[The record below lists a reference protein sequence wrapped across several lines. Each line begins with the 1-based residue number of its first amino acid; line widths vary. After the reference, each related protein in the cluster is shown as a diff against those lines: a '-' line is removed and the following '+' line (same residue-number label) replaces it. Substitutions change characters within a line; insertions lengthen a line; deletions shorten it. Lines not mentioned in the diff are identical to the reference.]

1 MKKVFLLSL
10 TLLLSVAM
18 FAQERAIIIRE
29 TFDSASLPEGW
40 TTSDESTENWTIS
53 QTNRAG
59 CEANELKLNPSPK
72 AVGFIR
78 IITNAVDLREVS
90 KVTVSFKHFFEK
102 KSIGAVI
109 GIATSSNNG
118 ATWSSAWSK
127 AYSSEGLYSV
137 VEEISTSDMGKN
149 NVKFCIYYQGNTENI
164 KAWYFDNIEVMTI
177 ENIDAKVESIDV
189 AEFIA
194 AGRNDISFS
203 VQNNGSDKITSFEA
217 SYTVNGITV
226 SESFTTDIDKFDVA
240 RFTFEEQAYLYPN
253 DYNIEIEITSVNGT
267 QDQNTPNNIARKDIT
282 VTIGDTQR
290 YPMIEHFSSSTCAS
304 CVNLNAAMRT
314 LTNNNP
320 GKYTYT
326 KYAMSWPDAGDD
338 YYTQEGG
345 VRKSYYGVS
354 SVPHLIFDGMNHTY
368 YAVSQDELDKR
379 YNTPAFIDIKG
390 AFNTDGNNI
399 SIVLDVMPYINLD
412 NKKLF
417 VTVNE
422 KTTTQ
427 NVEYNGESEFH
438 HIMMKMIT
446 GSQGSPI
453 SFVEGEAQH
462 FEYTYDMALTH
473 MEEIDDLEVS
483 VWIQD
488 YETKEIYNS
497 RFLYEYTEHP
507 YHVQNLQLNKD
518 NNNIVATWESPESG
532 TPTGYNIF
540 VNGELVSENA
550 NVLTYTVENAEA
562 YCSVEVVALYEN
574 DKESVGI
581 IATHGLS
588 LTENELNIGIY
599 PNPVNNYL
607 HLNTNENVNEITIY
621 NVLGVMVYH
630 NDSFSGNSINV
641 SELHNGIYFL
651 NIKTDNGNVVKR
663 FLKN

>member
-1 MKKVFLLSL
+1 
-10 TLLLSVAM
+10 
-18 FAQERAIIIRE
+18 
-29 TFDSASLPEGW
+29 
-40 TTSDESTENWTIS
+40 
-53 QTNRAG
+53 
-59 CEANELKLNPSPK
+59 
-72 AVGFIR
+72 
-78 IITNAVDLREVS
+78 
-90 KVTVSFKHFFEK
+90 
-102 KSIGAVI
+102 
-109 GIATSSNNG
+109 
-118 ATWSSAWSK
+118 
-127 AYSSEGLYSV
+127 
-137 VEEISTSDMGKN
+137 
-149 NVKFCIYYQGNTENI
+149 
-164 KAWYFDNIEVMTI
+164 
-177 ENIDAKVESIDV
+177 
-189 AEFIA
+189 
-194 AGRNDISFS
+194 
-203 VQNNGSDKITSFEA
+203 
-217 SYTVNGITV
+217 
-226 SESFTTDIDKFDVA
+226 
-240 RFTFEEQAYLYPN
+240 
-253 DYNIEIEITSVNGT
+253 
-267 QDQNTPNNIARKDIT
+267 
-282 VTIGDTQR
+282 
-290 YPMIEHFSSSTCAS
+290 
-304 CVNLNAAMRT
+304 
-314 LTNNNP
+314 
-320 GKYTYT
+320 
-326 KYAMSWPDAGDD
+326 
-338 YYTQEGG
+338 
-345 VRKSYYGVS
+345 
-354 SVPHLIFDGMNHTY
+354 
-368 YAVSQDELDKR
+368 
-379 YNTPAFIDIKG
+379 
-390 AFNTDGNNI
+390 
-399 SIVLDVMPYINLD
+399 
-412 NKKLF
+412 
-417 VTVNE
+417 
-422 KTTTQ
+422 
-427 NVEYNGESEFH
+427 
-438 HIMMKMIT
+438 MKMIT